1 MVHLEL
7 NVSLF
12 IVLYIGHKIGD
23 YLLQTDYQAVNKKN
37 NWIALISHCF
47 IYTLAVSI
55 MAYVFVGFFNWTA
68 IFILFI
74 SHIIIDRKIFLNW
87 WAKNIK
93 RIRDTEEP
101 AVQPGLIELDQAF
114 HYIIL
119 FIISFL

>member
-23 YLLQTDYQAVNKKN
+23 YLLQTDYQAVNKKD

>member
-23 YLLQTDYQAVNKKN
+23 YLFQTDYQAVNKKD
-37 NWIALISHCF
+37 NWLALISHCF

-101 AVQPGLIELDQAF
+101 TVQPGLIELDQAF

>member
-23 YLLQTDYQAVNKKN
+23 YLLQTDYQAVNKKD

-47 IYTLAVSI
+47 TYTLAVSI

>member
-23 YLLQTDYQAVNKKN
+23 YLLQTDYQAVNKKD

-74 SHIIIDRKIFLNW
+74 SHIIIDRKVFLNW

-114 HYIIL
+114 HYIIV

>member
-1 MVHLEL
+1 M
-7 NVSLF
+7 
-12 IVLYIGHKIGD
+12 LYIGHKIGD
-23 YLLQTDYQAVNKKN
+23 YLLQTDYQAVNKKD

>member
-23 YLLQTDYQAVNKKN
+23 YLLQTDYQAVNKKD

-93 RIRDTEEP
+93 RIRDTEET